1 MYFGSSIR
9 KLYYTY
15 FKRSIGNLECDFLCK
30 WLKIALGLHNKHLSG
45 AKREAWSMVWFVYSH
60 MNLNIVPLILVCLPA
75 FTRRD
80 FPQGRGCLP
89 WEGNPACLS
98 LGNWRAWAGVGLWK
112 RLHLEPSSRA
122 LPWGRKPGL
131 LPGWAMPR
139 KREQPDVWRTQT
151 LVVLRSPPIWM
162 LVFWEEKDLSLP
174 PVVLR
179 SWSSHIQPL
188 LLRWADF
195 LLIFTM
201 WNISFQVEG
210 CRKRKKQ
217 CHSIPSQ
224 IWWTT
229 ECFLGHTRN

>member
-15 FKRSIGNLECDFLCK
+15 FKRSIGNLECNFLHK
-30 WLKIALGLHNKHLSG
+30 WLKIALGLHNKPLSG

-60 MNLNIVPLILVCLPA
+60 MSLNIASLILVCLPA

-98 LGNWRAWAGVGLWK
+98 LGNWRAWAGVGLLK

-139 KREQPDVWRTQT
+139 KREQPDVWRTQI

-162 LVFWEEKDLSLP
+162 LVFWEEKDPSLP
-174 PVVLR
+174 PVVLWAR
-179 SWSSHIQPL
+179 SCHIHPL
-188 LLRWADF
+188 IIRWVDF
-195 LLIFTM
+195 LLIFTI
-201 WNISFQVEG
+201 WNTSIQVEG
-210 CRKRKKQ
+210 YKKQ
-217 CHSIPSQ
+217 K
-224 IWWTT
+224 
-229 ECFLGHTRN
+229 